1 MPLLHKILNYI
12 WSGPRLSV
20 ADQQLKVARDQ
31 LREAEK
37 LGRRQLRETS
47 DAARKRFSEPV
58 LVKLLGVGWME
69 GRQASPEVLAAAQ
82 RLSPRPFPPEVLA
95 ILTEFGGLQISSG
108 IGRCIAVGM
117 ESKEDLLRQP
127 AVETVVGFP
136 LYPVGWTNEFEDDGL
151 IVYADA
157 SGRIFLDG
165 GFNDDEF
172 LVEFYAAT
180 FDRALER
187 IFGESLPPDK
197 WPDSPDGS
205 WRYQFEEVK
214 RPAN

>member
-1 MPLLHKILNYI
+1 
-12 WSGPRLSV
+12 
-20 ADQQLKVARDQ
+20 
-31 LREAEK
+31 LREV
-37 LGRRQLRETS
+37 S

-58 LVKLLGVGWME
+58 LIKLLGVGWME

-95 ILTEFGGLQISSG
+95 ILIEFGGLEIFSG
-108 IGRCIAVGM
+108 IGRSIAVGM
-117 ESKEDLLRQP
+117 GSEADLLRQP

-136 LYPVGWTNEFEDDGL
+136 LYPIGWTNQFEDDGL
-151 IVYADA
+151 IVYADT

-165 GFNDDEF
+165 GYRSDAY

-180 FDRALER
+180 FDRALEM
-187 IFGESLPPDK
+187 IFNKSTPPDK
-197 WPDSPDGS
+197 WPDPPDGK
-205 WRYQFEEVK
+205 WRYQVEKAK